1 MEMIAYLGAS
11 RATEVAVRP
20 LDLSC
25 GAGEVTCF
33 ACGGDG
39 DATKFYPEPEKLPRP
54 LLCVACKGSGKVLIS
69 I

>member
-20 LDLSC
+20 RDLGC
-25 GAGEVTCF
+25 GAGEVPCF

-39 DATKFYPEPEKLPRP
+39 DATKFHPEPEKLPAP
-54 LLCVACKGSGKVLIS
+54 LPCVACKGSGKVLIAV
-69 I
+69 

>member
-1 MEMIAYLGAS
+1 MDMTAYLGVS

-20 LDLSC
+20 FDLGC
-25 GAGEVTCF
+25 GAGEVPCF

-39 DATKFYPEPEKLPRP
+39 DWTKFYPERDKLTEP
-54 LLCVACKGSGKVLIS
+54 LPCVACKGSGKVLIS